1 METLTPRE
9 QAVDLHRQG
18 LGNREISRR
27 LGRGSS
33 TIAYWINQDS
43 KEKQKAASNRRYH
56 SLDQEQR
63 QHRYESNR
71 KLELAKYGLTPEMY
85 EELLA
90 HQGGSC
96 AICKNACTTGK
107 KLAVDHCHDTGRVRG
122 LLCASCNTQL
132 GFIEKYRKDQKPW
145 DSYLSV

>member
-71 KLELAKYGLTPEMY
+71 KLELAKYGLTQRCMRSCLHIKAAAVQSARTHA
-85 EELLA
+85 LLV
-90 HQGGSC
+90 
-96 AICKNACTTGK
+96 KNLLLTIVTTREGFGACYVPHVT
-107 KLAVDHCHDTGRVRG
+107 
-122 LLCASCNTQL
+122 
-132 GFIEKYRKDQKPW
+132 
-145 DSYLSV
+145 LS